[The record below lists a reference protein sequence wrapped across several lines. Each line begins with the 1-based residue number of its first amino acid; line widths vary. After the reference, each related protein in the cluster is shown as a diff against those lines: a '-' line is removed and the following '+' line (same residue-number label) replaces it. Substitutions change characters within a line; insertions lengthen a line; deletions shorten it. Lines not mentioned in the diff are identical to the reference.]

1 MSFWRIERA
10 LLLAI
15 ISAKK
20 SDRPTTQN
28 LFQTYFLLV
37 ASVSKYFSHALA
49 CIRWFQYI
57 FWLNGDLNNESYILQ
72 HLKVLNIKAS
82 HNLSLLPFFCSRLN
96 YEWHAANV
104 RWPLF
109 TCKIL
114 KICKAASQSFCTE
127 MSLAFLE
134 YSFHE
139 TKSWKSENE
148 SKHLLWFPFRN
159 NNFSIP
165 NTKQLED
172 NLQIFNP

>member
-1 MSFWRIERA
+1 MTYSYPFSRPPPPLLILTKKSIQSTSWVVVIMSFWRIERA

-72 HLKVLNIKAS
+72 LLKVLNIKAS
-82 HNLSLLPFFCSRLN
+82 HNLSLLPFFVQDWIMNDMQQMFGDLC
-96 YEWHAANV
+96 
-104 RWPLF
+104 
-109 TCKIL
+109 
-114 KICKAASQSFCTE
+114 
-127 MSLAFLE
+127 SLA
-134 YSFHE
+134 
-139 TKSWKSENE
+139 KSLK
-148 SKHLLWFPFRN
+148 FA
-159 NNFSIP
+159 
-165 NTKQLED
+165 KQL
-172 NLQIFNP
+172 LSLFAPKCL